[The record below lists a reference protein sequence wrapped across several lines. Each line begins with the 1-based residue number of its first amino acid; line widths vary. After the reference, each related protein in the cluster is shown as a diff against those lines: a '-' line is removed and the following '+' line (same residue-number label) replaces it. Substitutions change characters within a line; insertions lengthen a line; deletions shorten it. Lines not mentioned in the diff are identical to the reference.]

1 MCSLSVI
8 TEERIIMSIYNKTL
22 AAAAQT
28 SIPTVWCKIFAQ
40 SLLNVENR
48 LGITLDVVPR
58 EDKCL
63 WIKILSSGTYTADSE
78 QNLDIVGFDYH
89 EDLEEIFLIT
99 VVGFRNY
106 WYNVKLYKKLL
117 ANPKFIAA
125 IENAYKNCLFERQ
138 IRFNKFKATF
148 YQTITRYDTLGDYL
162 AAVGNAI
169 YFSVLPPAD
178 CIKNLAALGVTE
190 GDAIDKLNNYHHDD
204 YNWLEYLHIVSKTP
218 INCKLFL
225 NQDPATIAEFE
236 RQIEQYLNGMILID
250 DIYK

>member
-1 MCSLSVI
+1 
-8 TEERIIMSIYNKTL
+8 MSIYDKTL

-28 SIPTVWCKIFAQ
+28 SIPTVWCKIFAR
-40 SLLNVENR
+40 SLLNVESR
-48 LGITLDVVPR
+48 LGIALDVVPR

-63 WIKILSSGTYTADSE
+63 WIKILPSRTYSAASSD
-78 QNLDIVGFDYH
+78 NLDIVGFDYH

-99 VVGFRNY
+99 VVGFRNC

-117 ANPKFIAA
+117 ANPNFIAD
-125 IENAYKNCLFERQ
+125 IENAYKNCRFERQ
-138 IRFNKFKATF
+138 IRFNRIRATF

-162 AAVGNAI
+162 AAVGNNI
-169 YFSVLPPAD
+169 YFKSLTPSA
-178 CIKNLAALGVTE
+178 CITKLNSLGVTE
-190 GDAIDKLNNYHHDD
+190 GDTTDKLGRYRYED

-236 RQIEQYLNGMILID
+236 RQIEQYLRGMILID
-250 DIYK
+250 KIYQ

>member
-1 MCSLSVI
+1 MN
-8 TEERIIMSIYNKTL
+8 IYDKTL

-48 LGITLDVVPR
+48 LKITLDVVPR

-63 WIKILSSGTYTADSE
+63 WIRILPSGTYSAASSE
-78 QNLDIVGFDYH
+78 NLDIVGFDYH

-106 WYNVKLYKKLL
+106 WYNRALYNKLRAY
-117 ANPKFIAA
+117 PKFFAD
-125 IENAYKNCLFERQ
+125 IENAYKNCCFERQ
-138 IRFNKFKATF
+138 IRLNKFKATF
-148 YQTITRYDTLGDYL
+148 YATIKRYDTLGDYL
-162 AAVGNAI
+162 AAVGNNI
-169 YFSVLPPAD
+169 YFPSLTPRN
-178 CIKNLAALGVTE
+178 CIARLNGLGVTE
-190 GDAIDKLNNYHHDD
+190 GDAINKLRRSHRED

-225 NQDPATIAEFE
+225 KQDPATIAEFE
-236 RQIEQYLNGMILID
+236 RQIEQYLRGMILIG
-250 DIYK
+250 